1 MNDSEHR
8 RRRRHQVL
16 TPIYFMVT
24 QQGEALG
31 DHQHH
36 IEGEIV
42 DLSETGFRM
51 RSSHILSEGEEISFD
66 ISSEGK
72 NLLRGVAC
80 IMHCL
85 PDMVYGARYL
95 KVKKS

>member
-1 MNDSEHR
+1 MNDSDHR
-8 RRRRHQVL
+8 NRRRHQVL

-24 QQGEALG
+24 KNGEALT
-31 DHQHH
+31 DSQHH
-36 IEGEIV
+36 IEGEII

-51 RSSHILSEGEEISFD
+51 RSSHNLEEGEEVSFD

-72 NLLRGVAC
+72 NLFRGVAK

-85 PDMVYGARYL
+85 PEMVYGARYI
-95 KVKKS
+95 KIKKN

>member
-1 MNDSEHR
+1 MNESEHR
-8 RRRRHQVL
+8 SRRRHQVL

-24 QQGEALG
+24 QKGEALG
-31 DHQHH
+31 DQQHS
-36 IEGEIV
+36 IEGEII

-51 RSSHILSEGEEISFD
+51 RSSHILAEGEEISFD
-66 ISSEGK
+66 ISSDGK
-72 NLLRGVAC
+72 NLFRGVAS

-95 KVKKS
+95 KVKKG